1 VPNGHQ
7 DLALLV
13 SLICISFHWPSFNKS
28 CITVFVAMR
37 AVQGKMFT
45 QSEIVV
51 NWLRNFAASFDSQP
65 DKAEVHLPYGYK
77 RQVWNIYLNECKT
90 NPNLVRVPENK
101 FGFFWNQHCPHIKCR
116 AYHRL

>member
-1 VPNGHQ
+1 MGVASEWKAFQIHRAPFPSPHFTF
-7 DLALLV
+7 LV
-13 SLICISFHWPSFNKS
+13 DMP
-28 CITVFVAMR
+28 
-37 AVQGKMFT
+37 AVNGKMFT

-51 NWLRNFAASFDSQP
+51 NWLRNFADSFDSQP

-90 NPNLVRVPENK
+90 NPNLVKVPENK
-101 FGFFWNQHCPHIKCR
+101 FGLFWNQHCPHIKCR